1 MPSVNKCITICT
13 PSIYGCINGSPCPP
27 TYLVSDAGT
36 INGYRVATIPLIRS
50 QVVAFAI
57 HPTDRSSPSCYILR
71 YSYGIS
77 FHSELAQEH
86 SILYSIRAYDP
97 VFELAFD
104 SAFDFIAPRVYPFFL
119 RPRYLITTNLFPLQ
133 LYNRFPSFYEYRL
146 YIYTTVDTTR

>member
-1 MPSVNKCITICT
+1 MHHHLHSLHLWLYQWEPLPSYIFGERRRDRTCN
-13 PSIYGCINGSPCPP
+13 
-27 TYLVSDAGT
+27 L
-36 INGYRVATIPLIRS
+36 LIRS

-71 YSYGIS
+71 YSYGMS

-146 YIYTTVDTTR
+146 YIHTTVDIIR